1 MHHINRDAT
10 GSDLRFHDRAVHE
23 AYLDQPRR
31 VNGVARL
38 PLRRTISGV
47 HSAATRHW
55 RGNASAVPPYILRYG
70 MGGQGSAY
78 AGRAWG
84 GNVKAS
90 TMAKGRAFLND
101 FVDVVFERR
110 RPDGNSRSDPYYKE
124 LVRKM
129 FFPARAAPASA
140 PALELEDEDEIKWAR
155 GQVGAQG
162 DDPISNTFFKNEATP
177 ARLRQ
182 WIMFYARVHKK
193 LEDWGRLD
201 KKEYRRRLPLPLP
214 AANRKHMPVDKVIL
228 YTILQLTKIKFEET
242 LDSVNAV
249 RQDLGVDAID
259 WSSLGAPPL
268 PSNQGQFVARP
279 EEGDASC
286 SEKWLRYIFNIEK
299 FFETANTNKEFSFDG
314 VFFYTNA
321 VQVCLLYS
329 KRELNKPE
337 EVTQFDDLR
346 LDDDEDDDAN
356 SQSIG
361 DMLADD
367 FEEDVDDEDAVSD
380 DAVSELDAD
389 AVSEFDDAAS
399 EMHLDDD
406 DDWSDNEYASILA
419 SLFAQSC
426 LVSLS

>member
-1 MHHINRDAT
+1 
-10 GSDLRFHDRAVHE
+10 
-23 AYLDQPRR
+23 
-31 VNGVARL
+31 
-38 PLRRTISGV
+38 
-47 HSAATRHW
+47 
-55 RGNASAVPPYILRYG
+55 
-70 MGGQGSAY
+70 
-78 AGRAWG
+78 
-84 GNVKAS
+84 
-90 TMAKGRAFLND
+90 
-101 FVDVVFERR
+101 
-110 RPDGNSRSDPYYKE
+110 
-124 LVRKM
+124 
-129 FFPARAAPASA
+129 
-140 PALELEDEDEIKWAR
+140 
-155 GQVGAQG
+155 
-162 DDPISNTFFKNEATP
+162 
-177 ARLRQ
+177 
-182 WIMFYARVHKK
+182 
-193 LEDWGRLD
+193 
-201 KKEYRRRLPLPLP
+201 
-214 AANRKHMPVDKVIL
+214 MPVDKVIL

-259 WSSLGAPPL
+259 WNSLGAPPL
-268 PSNQGQFVARP
+268 PRNKGQFVARP

-389 AVSEFDDAAS
+389 AVSEFDDAVS
-399 EMHLDDD
+399 EMHLDDDDDDD